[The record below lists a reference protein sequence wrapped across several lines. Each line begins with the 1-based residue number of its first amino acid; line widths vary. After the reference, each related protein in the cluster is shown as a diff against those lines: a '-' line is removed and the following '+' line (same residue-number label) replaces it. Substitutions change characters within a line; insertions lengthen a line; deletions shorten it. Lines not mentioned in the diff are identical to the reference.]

1 MLKSI
6 KTSVVALIFVSTAI
20 IAHAQKKMSEGTI
33 VYGIKYKIEAPG
45 APEEQKV
52 KFNGDISKLEMEFG
66 PAAIGVLMDSKSQ
79 TGMVLVDIPV
89 AQKQYAAKMTKA
101 DMEESNA
108 AKPKYSDFK
117 ATGEK
122 KTVSGYNAEKYTF
135 KDDKGGTGELWA
147 TLDVEVPAN
156 IATADFKDV
165 KGTIVLVDTPQATI
179 TLKSLTEGK
188 VGELSVTK
196 APAGYDEITYAELKA
211 MQQQGGGE

>member
-6 KTSVVALIFVSTAI
+6 KTSVLALILVSTAI
-20 IAHAQKKMSEGTI
+20 IAHAQKKITEGTL
-33 VYGIKYKIEAPG
+33 VYGMKFKIDAPG

-52 KFNGDISKLEMEFG
+52 KFNGDISKLEMDFG
-66 PAAIGVLMDSKSQ
+66 PAAVGVFMDNKSG
-79 TGMVLVDIPV
+79 TGLLTVSIPV
-89 AQKQYAAKMTKA
+89 AQKQLASKMTKA

-122 KTVSGYNAEKYTF
+122 KMIGAYNAEKYTF

-147 TLDVEVPAN
+147 TTDVEIPVN
-156 IATADFKDV
+156 IATAEFKEV
-165 KGTIVLVDTPQATI
+165 KGFIVMFDTSMATV

-196 APAGYDEITYAELKA
+196 IPAGFDEITYAEMKA
-211 MQQQGGGE
+211 LQQQGGGE

>member
-6 KTSVVALIFVSTAI
+6 KTGVLALILVSTAI
-20 IAHAQKKMSEGTI
+20 IAHAQKKITEGTL
-33 VYGIKYKIEAPG
+33 VYGIKYKIDAPG

-52 KFNGDISKLEMEFG
+52 KFNGDISKLEMDFG
-66 PAAIGVLMDSKSQ
+66 PAAVGVFMDNKS
-79 TGMVLVDIPV
+79 GAGLLLVAIPI
-89 AQKQYAAKMTKA
+89 AQKQLASKMTKA

-122 KTVSGYNAEKYTF
+122 KTVGAYNAEKYTF

-147 TLDVEVPAN
+147 TTDVEIPVN
-156 IATADFKDV
+156 IATADFKEV
-165 KGTIVLVDTPQATI
+165 KGTVVLISTSMATI

-188 VGELSVTK
+188 VGELSITK
-196 APAGYDEITYAELKA
+196 VPAGYDEITYAEMKA
-211 MQQQGGGE
+211 LQQQGGGE

>member
-1 MLKSI
+1 MFKSI
-6 KTSVVALIFVSTAI
+6 KTSVLAFILVGTAI
-20 IAHAQKKMSEGTI
+20 LAHAQKKVTEGTL
-33 VYGIKYKIEAPG
+33 VYSMKYKVSAPG

-66 PAAIGVLMDSKSQ
+66 PAAIGVLLDTK
-79 TGMVLVDIPV
+79 TGTGLLLVDIPV
-89 AQKQYAAKMTKA
+89 AQKQLASKMTKA
-101 DMEESNA
+101 DMDEQNA

-122 KTVSGYNAEKYTF
+122 KTIAGYSAEKYTF

-147 TLDVEVPAN
+147 TSDIDLPVN
-156 IATADFKDV
+156 IATSEFKDV
-165 KGTIVLVDTPQATI
+165 KGTVVMVDTPMATV

-196 APAGYDEITYAELKA
+196 IPAGYDEITYAEMKA
-211 MQQQGGGE
+211 LQQQGGGE

>member
-6 KTSVVALIFVSTAI
+6 KTSVLALILVSTAI
-20 IAHAQKKMSEGTI
+20 IAHAQKKITEGTL
-33 VYGIKYKIEAPG
+33 VYGIKYKIDAPG

-52 KFNGDISKLEMEFG
+52 KFNGDISKLEMQFG
-66 PAAIGVLMDSKSQ
+66 PAAIGVLMDNKS
-79 TGMVLVDIPV
+79 GAGLLLVDIPV
-89 AQKQYAAKMTKA
+89 AQKQLASKMTKA

-122 KTVSGYNAEKYTF
+122 KAIGTYNSEKYTF

-147 TLDVEVPAN
+147 TTDVEIPVN
-156 IATADFKDV
+156 IATADFKEV
-165 KGTIVLVDTPQATI
+165 KGTVVLVSTSMATI
-179 TLKSLTEGK
+179 TLKSLAEGK

-196 APAGYDEITYAELKA
+196 VPTGYDEITYAEMKA
-211 MQQQGGGE
+211 LQQQGGGE

>member
-6 KTSVVALIFVSTAI
+6 KTSVLALILVSTAI
-20 IAHAQKKMSEGTI
+20 IAHAQKKITEGTL
-33 VYGIKYKIEAPG
+33 VYGMKFKIDAPG

-52 KFNGDISKLEMEFG
+52 KFNGDISKLEMDFG
-66 PAAIGVLMDSKSQ
+66 PAAVGVFMDNKSG
-79 TGMVLVDIPV
+79 TGLLTVSIPV
-89 AQKQYAAKMTKA
+89 AQKQLASKMTKA

-122 KTVSGYNAEKYTF
+122 KMIGAYNAEKYTF

-147 TLDVEVPAN
+147 TTDVEIPVN
-156 IATADFKDV
+156 IATAEFKEV
-165 KGTIVLVDTPQATI
+165 KGFIVMVDTSMATV

-196 APAGYDEITYAELKA
+196 IPAGFDEITYAEMKA
-211 MQQQGGGE
+211 LQQQGGGE